1 MAKLVSSTYSQALF
15 ETGIEDGT
23 LDKLYEEA
31 GVVLKALAE
40 NPDFSRLMNHPKI
53 MREEKEQIVE
63 SVFKGRLSDEFTG
76 FLKIIVANRRYGDI
90 DSIIAE
96 FVRKVKEYKK
106 IGVAYVSTPIE
117 LSEAQKKAVKQKLL
131 DTTGYVSM
139 EMNYDIDKSLIG
151 GMVIR
156 IGDRVVDSSIKS
168 KLAEL
173 KKELISI
180 QLGSANA

>member
-23 LDKLYEEA
+23 LENLYEEA
-31 GVVLKALAE
+31 GVVLTVLEE

-53 MREEKEQIVE
+53 LREEKEQIVE

-90 DSIIAE
+90 DSIIAD

-106 IGVAYVSTPIE
+106 IGVAYVTTPLE
-117 LSEAQKKAVKQKLL
+117 LSEAQKEAVKQKLL

-139 EMNYDIDKSLIG
+139 EMNYQLDESLIG

-156 IGDRVVDSSIKS
+156 IGDRVVDSSIKT
-168 KLAEL
+168 KLEEL
-173 KKELISI
+173 KKELSSI
-180 QLGSANA
+180 QLNSANS

>member
-23 LDKLYEEA
+23 LENLYEEA
-31 GVVLKALAE
+31 LLVIEVLKE

-53 MREEKEQIVE
+53 LREDKEQIME

-76 FLKIIVANRRYGDI
+76 FLKIIVSNRRYDEI
-90 DSIIAE
+90 DSIIND
-96 FVRKVKEYKK
+96 FVKKVKEYKK
-106 IGVAYVSTPIE
+106 IGVAYVTTPLE
-117 LSEAQKKAVKQKLL
+117 LTEGQKKSVKQKLL

-151 GMVIR
+151 GMMIR

-168 KLAEL
+168 KLEEL
-173 KKELISI
+173 KKELSSI
-180 QLGSANA
+180 RL

>member
-23 LDKLYEEA
+23 LDNLYEEA
-31 GVVLKALAE
+31 GVVLRVLSE

-63 SVFKGRLSDEFTG
+63 SVFRGRLSDEFTG
-76 FLKIIVANRRYGDI
+76 FLKIIVTNRRYGEI
-90 DSIIAE
+90 DAIIAD

-106 IGVAYVSTPIE
+106 IGVAYVVTPLE
-117 LSEAQKKAVKQKLL
+117 LSEDQKKAVKQKLL

-139 EMNYDIDKSLIG
+139 EMNYDIDESLIG

-173 KKELISI
+173 KKELSSI
-180 QLGSANA
+180 QLSSANA

>member
-23 LDKLYEEA
+23 LDNLYEEA
-31 GVVLKALAE
+31 GAVLKVLEE

-53 MREEKEQIVE
+53 LREEKEQIVE
-63 SVFKGRLSDEFTG
+63 SVFKGRLSDEFAG

-90 DSIIAE
+90 DAILADFI
-96 FVRKVKEYKK
+96 RKVKEYKK
-106 IGVAYVSTPIE
+106 IGVAYVSTPLE
-117 LSEAQKKAVKQKLL
+117 LSEAQKKSVKQKLL

-139 EMNYDIDKSLIG
+139 EMNYQLDESLIG

-156 IGDRVVDSSIKS
+156 IGDRVVDSSIKT
-168 KLAEL
+168 KLEEL
-173 KKELISI
+173 RKELSSI
-180 QLGSANA
+180 QLSSANA